1 MSDMAGMQMP
11 LPDNTLPMM
20 TGDGPFGALEMGG
33 MFSVV
38 KVRDD
43 LRPGDY
49 RDPGW
54 FRHPAGTVPSEY
66 TAGDDGDAPR
76 TAQPEADAGTLQVRK
91 PTGHDG
97 H

>member
-1 MSDMAGMQMP
+1 MAEMQMP

-43 LRPGDY
+43 TRPGDY

-54 FRHPAGTVPSEY
+54 FKHPAKTVPHEY
-66 TAGDDGDAPR
+66 TAEDGDDAPR
-76 TAQPEADAGTLQVRK
+76 AAQPKADSQTLQVRK
-91 PTGHDG
+91 PTGHEG